1 MQPASADRSQEVDMT
16 NARRSILLLLLA
28 GLSLALTGCGNTI
41 RGIGRDLENTGDA
54 IEDAAS

>member
-1 MQPASADRSQEVDMT
+1 MANVQRF
-16 NARRSILLLLLA
+16 ILLAVLA
-28 GLSLALTGCGNTI
+28 AFSLSLAGCGNTI

>member
-1 MQPASADRSQEVDMT
+1 MSKLQRF
-16 NARRSILLLLLA
+16 ILLGLLA
-28 GLSLALTGCGNTI
+28 AFSVGVAGCGNTI